1 MHAEIEGYLER
12 SGVTWTHLRPSQFMS
27 EYLRERPAIVAE
39 GAFFLPLE
47 DAKLAPVDVDDIAK
61 AAFALLHTS
70 GHQGKRYEMTG
81 PEALSMTE
89 IAEQLSL
96 ALGKTVRYVN
106 VPPAE
111 RTRAL
116 LAAGVPAYIADAL
129 DVQASERRKGATG
142 EGVVHPETHI
152 ALSIR
157 PTTFAEFARRNAAVW
172 RGEVVP
178 S

>member
-1 MHAEIEGYLER
+1 
-12 SGVTWTHLRPSQFMS
+12 
-27 EYLRERPAIVAE
+27 
-39 GAFFLPLE
+39 
-47 DAKLAPVDVDDIAK
+47 
-61 AAFALLHTS
+61 
-70 GHQGKRYEMTG
+70 MTK
-81 PEALSMTE
+81 
-89 IAEQLSL
+89 IAEQLSI

-106 VPPAE
+106 VAPAE

-116 LAAGVPAYIADAL
+116 LAAGVPPYIADAL

-142 EGVVHPETHI
+142 EAVVHPETHI

-157 PTTFAEFARRNAAVW
+157 PTTFAEFARRNAAVL